1 MQQKYSFTKLL
12 NLTFESIMIQDIAR
26 LLLAGNAVP
35 LPFIVA
41 LFAALVGALNFNYGA
56 AFLMPEYSSN
66 AALPDPVGK
75 SANFF
80 TTGGAFFVIHALAVI
95 KAYLL

>member
-1 MQQKYSFTKLL
+1 
-12 NLTFESIMIQDIAR
+12 MIQDIAR

-41 LFAALVGALNFNYGA
+41 LLAALVGALNFNYGA
-56 AFLMPEYSSN
+56 AFLMPEYIGN
-66 AALPDPVGK
+66 AALSDPVGK

-80 TTGGAFFVIHALAVI
+80 TAGGVCFAIHALAVI